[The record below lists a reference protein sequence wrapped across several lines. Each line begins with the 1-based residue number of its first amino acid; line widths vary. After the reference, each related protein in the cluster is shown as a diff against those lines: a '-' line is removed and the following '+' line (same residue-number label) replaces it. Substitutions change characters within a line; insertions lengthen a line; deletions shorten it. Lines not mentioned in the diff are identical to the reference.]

1 MASSMRDIKAML
13 SATKKTSQITNAMN
27 MVSASK
33 LRLAQ
38 KNALSFY
45 KYMQRV
51 IDIISSLSSQGS
63 KLNHPLLKEREVKRT
78 CYVMISSDRG
88 LAGSFNANIN
98 KLVMNNLGKDDYV
111 IPFGMKAYYN
121 AKSKHLK
128 SYLDESI
135 SLPDD
140 VGFDSILDL
149 ITKCVKGFLKGD
161 FDSLVLVYNH
171 FVNTLKIVP
180 TLPQVLPIAP
190 DFEADEEK
198 KKAMAIYEF
207 DDSVESMLDTI
218 LPLYLENVVYG
229 VILDS
234 KASEHASRMSAM
246 KNATDNAE
254 KLIEKLELRYNIA
267 RQAAITSEL
276 TDIVSGSKAINGG
289 N

>member
-111 IPFGMKAYYN
+111 IPFGMKAYYY

-180 TLPQVLPIAP
+180 TLQQVLPIAP